1 MLRRSARCWS
11 SVLILQSSDLN
22 NSSRETTI
30 THAPL
35 VYLRYSACPPTFLH
49 ALPGRAGSRRKL
61 TLWAHAPRS
70 QSAVGNPRPQQVSG
84 NTTESDIF
92 VVRSRVQWVIVYQAL
107 TMDAQA
113 LKEGR
118 CSLVAEA
125 LRTWGGLKIRATG
138 VSMLPTLW
146 PGDLLTV
153 QSRRL
158 EEIEPGEIVLYRR
171 RDRFFIHRAVRK
183 CLIGDGLFLIARGD
197 SMPQADPP
205 VRTGQVLG
213 KITEVQRD
221 GSVFL
226 PGRRL
231 SALRRMV
238 GYTFCYWGLFRRVG
252 MRLWGR
258 RHRDDDQIE
267 VAIVEAAP

>member
-1 MLRRSARCWS
+1 VAALGK
-11 SVLILQSSDLN
+11 VLVVGIDFAILGPEQFLPRNYHKATLHSFTCDIPLALPI
-22 NSSRETTI
+22 SSRLAGTGWRAREIHTVGSCPTVTI
-30 THAPL
+30 SHPSTRISS
-35 VYLRYSACPPTFLH
+35 RYPATQQSPTFLSFH
-49 ALPGRAGSRRKL
+49 RGC
-61 TLWAHAPRS
+61 
-70 QSAVGNPRPQQVSG
+70 SG
-84 NTTESDIF
+84 LSFTK
-92 VVRSRVQWVIVYQAL
+92 VL

-113 LKEGR
+113 LKQGR

-125 LRTWGGLKIRATG
+125 LRTWGVLKIRATG

-171 RDRFFIHRAVRK
+171 RNRFFIHRAVSK

-197 SMPQADPP
+197 SMPEADPP
-205 VRTGQVLG
+205 VRIGQVLG
-213 KITEVQRD
+213 KITEVERD

-231 SALRRMV
+231 SPLRRMV
-238 GYTFCYWGLFRRVG
+238 GYMFCHWGLFRRVG
-252 MRLWGR
+252 LRLWGR
-258 RHRDDDQIE
+258 RRDDDQIE
-267 VAIVEAAP
+267 VAIVEAAS